1 MGKIAFVFPGQ
12 GAQYPGMGKDLCDHL
27 PSAAASFAALDA
39 LRPGTSEQC
48 FFGSEEELTETANTQ
63 PCMFAVEWAAA
74 KALRDA
80 GVACDMT
87 AGFSLGEIAALT
99 YAGVVTA
106 AEGFGI
112 VTTRGQLMQS
122 AAEAVNSGMIAVLKL
137 APKTVEELCSHYDH
151 VYPVNYNCPGQLV
164 VAGLEEELSLFAK
177 EVKTAGGRGLPLK
190 VKGAFHTPLMESAA
204 ASFAEVLAAYPMKAA
219 EIPLYANYSGER
231 YADAGTAY
239 REGLSKQISHAV
251 RWQQCVESMIT
262 AGADTFIELGPKTT
276 LCGLIKKINGDVRT
290 LHVEDYKS
298 FQETLAEV
306 KSC

>member
-12 GAQYPGMGKDLCDHL
+12 GAQYPGMGKDLYDHL
-27 PSAAASFAALDA
+27 PAAAASFAAFDA
-39 LRPGTSEQC
+39 LRPHTSDQC
-48 FFGSEEELTETANTQ
+48 FFGSEEELTETSNTQ

-74 KALRDA
+74 NALRDV

-112 VTTRGQLMQS
+112 VTARGQLMQS

-190 VKGAFHTPLMESAA
+190 VKGAFHTPLMASAA
-204 ASFAEVLAAYPMKAA
+204 ASFADVLAAYEMKKA
-219 EIPLYANYSGER
+219 EIPLYANYSGGP
-231 YADAGTAY
+231 YDNNY

-251 RWQQCVESMIT
+251 RWQQCVEAMID
-262 AGADTFIELGPKTT
+262 AGADIFIELGPKTT
-276 LCGLIKKINGDVRT
+276 LCGLIKKINGAVRT
-290 LHVEDYKS
+290 LHVEDHKS

>member
-27 PSAAASFAALDA
+27 PVSAGSFEAFDA
-39 LRPGTSEQC
+39 LRPHTSDQC

-74 KALRDA
+74 VALRDA
-80 GVACDMT
+80 GVSCDMV

-106 AEGFGI
+106 AAGFRI
-112 VTTRGQLMQS
+112 VTARGQLMQA
-122 AAEAVNSGMIAVLKL
+122 AAESVNSGMIAVLKL
-137 APKTVEELCSHYDH
+137 EPKTVEELCSHYEH

-164 VAGLEEELSLFAK
+164 VAGFQEELSLFAQD
-177 EVKTAGGRGLPLK
+177 VKAAGGRGLPLK
-190 VKGAFHTPLMESAA
+190 VKGAFHTPLMEPAA
-204 ASFAEVLAAYPMKAA
+204 ASFAAVLAAYEMKEA

-231 YADAGTAY
+231 YGDDY

-251 RWQQCVESMIT
+251 RWQQCVEAMIA

-290 LHVEDYKS
+290 LHVEDSKS
-298 FQETLAEV
+298 FQETLTEV